1 MRHRFELV
9 GETLREMGLLLL
21 VFVPLDAIFYQGAF
35 RWRTI
40 VGLVVLGIVG
50 VAMVAV
56 GIALE
61 GQE

>member
-21 VFVPLDAIFYQGAF
+21 VFVPLDAIFYQGEF
-35 RWRTI
+35 KWPVI
-40 VGLVVLGIVG
+40 VALVILGVVG
-50 VAMVAV
+50 IIMVGV

-61 GQE
+61 GKE